1 MQAVS
6 PIYPYV
12 ISLHVL
18 WFLRYVIPIPIALN
32 GKVALYRSSNRGLL
46 SIDLLN
52 PFSYW
57 PGQSLPDP
65 YKKQDRMKVVL
76 NQQALVI
83 GVT

>member
-6 PIYPYV
+6 PIHPYV
-12 ISLHVL
+12 VSFHVL
-18 WFLRYVIPIPIALN
+18 LFLRYVIPIPIALN
-32 GKVALYRSSNRGLL
+32 GKLALYRSSKRGLL
-46 SIDLLN
+46 SIEPLN

-65 YKKQDRMKVVL
+65 RKRDRVGLVL